1 MLVNQKISS
10 WLGYYSGI
18 NQWFKCN
25 DDIDKK
31 KIGFFVKYK
40 KSVFNPTQE
49 IAFPGN
55 VINSVKI
62 NITFKDERK
71 ENIFYECKKLH
82 YNSLASIRNV
92 AIVIGFIVFS
102 FPAIE
107 LGFYIIVP
115 YKKEKKMKL
124 LF

>member
-25 DDIDKK
+25 DDIDRKN
-31 KIGFFVKYK
+31 GFFVKYK

-62 NITFKDERK
+62 NITFTDERK

-92 AIVIGFIVFS
+92 AIVIGFPS
-102 FPAIE
+102 H
-107 LGFYIIVP
+107 
-115 YKKEKKMKL
+115 
-124 LF
+124 

>member
-1 MLVNQKISS
+1 M
-10 WLGYYSGI
+10 GYYSGI

-25 DDIDKK
+25 DDIDRK

-62 NITFKDERK
+62 NITFTDERK

-102 FPAIE
+102 FLAIE

-124 LF
+124 

>member
-1 MLVNQKISS
+1 MMILIE
-10 WLGYYSGI
+10 
-18 NQWFKCN
+18 
-25 DDIDKK
+25 K

-62 NITFKDERK
+62 NITFTDERK
-71 ENIFYECKKLH
+71 ENIFYECKKLY
-82 YNSLASIRNV
+82 YNSFASIRNV
-92 AIVIGFIVFS
+92 AIVIDFIVFS
-102 FPAIE
+102 FPAIK
-107 LGFYIIVP
+107 LGLYIIVP

-124 LF
+124 IF